1 MRTPMTQEGQY
12 IYAII
17 ETDQDRNFGLRG
29 IGDGGNEVY
38 TVRHG
43 DVGAVISNSPIAQY
57 PVTRANT
64 MTHQKVME
72 EVMKHY
78 PMLPVR
84 FGTVAEG
91 MDLIVEKLLKQ
102 RQEEFKKLLH
112 YMRDKIELGLKAMW
126 KDMKPVFEEIVAGT
140 AEIGW
145 LRDRLLKGR
154 GGVQKDQVRLGEMV
168 KKALEARKRREEQTI
183 LDPLDGLWVERKLN
197 SPFGDQMITNSAFLV
212 KRDKEKAFDLEVEKM
227 SGQYDGRM
235 VFKYVGPIPPCN
247 FVEIVV
253 KW

>member
-1 MRTPMTQEGQY
+1 
-12 IYAII
+12 
-17 ETDQDRNFGLRG
+17 
-29 IGDGGNEVY
+29 
-38 TVRHG
+38 
-43 DVGAVISNSPIAQY
+43 
-57 PVTRANT
+57 
-64 MTHQKVME
+64 
-72 EVMKHY
+72 MKQY

-91 MDLIVEKLLKQ
+91 MDLIVEKLLKE
-102 RQEEFKKLLH
+102 RQEEFRDTLH
-112 YMRDKIELGLKAMW
+112 YMQDKIELGIKAIW
-126 KDMKPVFEEIVAGT
+126 KDMKPVFEEIVDSS
-140 AEIGW
+140 AEIAR

-154 GGVQKDQVRLGEMV
+154 GGVQKDLVRLGEMV

-197 SPFGDQMITNSAFLV
+197 SPFGDQMITNAAFLV
-212 KRDKEKAFDLEVEKM
+212 KRDKEKAFDLKVEKM
-227 SGQYDGRM
+227 TAQYDGRM

>member
-1 MRTPMTQEGQY
+1 MTQEGQY

-17 ETDQDRNFGLRG
+17 EADQDISFGLRG
-29 IGDGGNEVY
+29 IGDRDNEVY

-43 DVGAVISNSPIAQY
+43 DVGAVISDSPIAQY

-64 MTHQKVME
+64 MAHQKVME
-72 EVMKHY
+72 AVMKQY

-91 MDLIVEKLLKQ
+91 MDLIVEKLLKE
-102 RQEEFKKLLH
+102 RQEEFRDTLH
-112 YMRDKIELGLKAMW
+112 YMQDKIELGIKAIW
-126 KDMKPVFEEIVAGT
+126 KDMKPVFEEIVDSS
-140 AEIGW
+140 AEIAR

-154 GGVQKDQVRLGEMV
+154 GGVQKDLVRLGEMV

-197 SPFGDQMITNSAFLV
+197 SPFGDQMITNAAFLV
-212 KRDKEKAFDLEVEKM
+212 KRDKEKAFDLKVEKM
-227 SGQYDGRM
+227 TAQYDGRM

>member
-1 MRTPMTQEGQY
+1 MTEEGQY

-17 ETDQDRNFGLRG
+17 KTDQDKGFGFMG
-29 IGDGGNEVY
+29 IGDGNNEVY

-43 DVGAVISNSPIAQY
+43 DVGAVISNSPIVQY

-72 EVMKHY
+72 AVMKQY

-91 MDLIVEKLLKQ
+91 MDLIVEKLLKE
-102 RQEEFKKLLH
+102 RQAEFRDSLH
-112 YMRDKIELGLKAMW
+112 YMQDKIELGIKAIW
-126 KDMKPVFEEIVAGT
+126 KDMKPIFEEIVDSS
-140 AEIGW
+140 AEIVR

-168 KKALEARKRREEQTI
+168 KKALEARKRREEQTV

-197 SPFGDQMITNSAFLV
+197 DPFGDRMITNAAFLV
-212 KRDKEKAFDLEVEKM
+212 ERDKEAAFDLAVEKM
-227 SGQYDGRM
+227 AAQYDGRM

>member
-1 MRTPMTQEGQY
+1 MTEEGQY

-17 ETDQDRNFGLRG
+17 ESDQDRSFGIRG
-29 IGDGGNEVY
+29 IGEGNYEVH
-38 TVRHG
+38 TVRYG
-43 DVGAVISNSPIAQY
+43 DVGAVISRSPVTEY

-64 MTHQKVME
+64 MAHQKVME
-72 EVMKHY
+72 EVMKEF

-91 MDLIVEKLLKQ
+91 TGQIMEKLLKG
-102 RQEEFKKLLH
+102 RDKELTETLH
-112 YMRDKIELGLKAMW
+112 YMRDKVELGLKVIW
-126 KDMKPVFEEIVAGT
+126 KDMKFVFEEIVAGN
-140 AEIGW
+140 AEIVR

-168 KKALEARKRREEQTI
+168 KKALELRKKREEKAI
-183 LDPLDGLWVERKLN
+183 LDPLDGLWVERKLGR
-197 SPFGDQMITNSAFLV
+197 PFGDQMICNAAFLV
-212 KRDKEKAFDLEVEKM
+212 EKEKEAAFDLAVENITAR
-227 SGQYDGRM
+227 YDGKM